1 MDEFNYYE
9 FEYRDDSDDDD
20 DEYGFDADNINHFY
34 LQGYRTKVEEIHGYG
49 DAESN
54 IIQKS
59 GRRSRYFGTELELEF
74 SCSVGKK
81 ARTAEYVAMEIQ
93 SILEISI
100 PCYDGSIAKDVDDL
114 TGFEIK
120 TRPDN
125 IENTLGELKKVC
137 DFALGHEREFY
148 GHETDGRCG
157 FHVHVSRASLSPSQE
172 VKLYLFMHD
181 PLNRH
186 LIYVAMRRYDVS
198 YATTRSITKGVL
210 SGELIPLAKKGLMV
224 NRFRSECLN
233 FTHKTVEFRGGR
245 STLKIDSLQ
254 VTLEFINAL
263 LAFTAPA
270 TVGIKNRNSEGFIT
284 WLQTQQGF
292 KLLKNKIASSN
303 LARK

>member
-120 TRPDN
+120 TRPDSV
-125 IENTLGELKKVC
+125 ENTLEELKAAC
-137 DFALGHEREFY
+137 DFALNHDVGFY

-157 FHVHVSRASLSPSQE
+157 FHVHVSRVSLSPSQE
-172 VKLYLFMHD
+172 VKLYFFMHERS
-181 PLNRH
+181 NAN
-186 LIYVAMRRYDVS
+186 LIKAVMRRHSVG
-198 YATTRSITKGVL
+198 YATVVS
-210 SGELIPLAKKGLMV
+210 LA
-224 NRFRSECLN
+224 NTSRA
-233 FTHKTVEFRGGR
+233 TEFRTAKAGR
-245 STLKIDSLQ
+245 I
-254 VTLEFINAL
+254 F
-263 LAFTAPA
+263 
-270 TVGIKNRNSEGFIT
+270 
-284 WLQTQQGF
+284 
-292 KLLKNKIASSN
+292 
-303 LARK
+303 

>member
-1 MDEFNYYE
+1 
-9 FEYRDDSDDDD
+9 
-20 DEYGFDADNINHFY
+20 
-34 LQGYRTKVEEIHGYG
+34 
-49 DAESN
+49 
-54 IIQKS
+54 
-59 GRRSRYFGTELELEF
+59 
-74 SCSVGKK
+74 
-81 ARTAEYVAMEIQ
+81 
-93 SILEISI
+93 
-100 PCYDGSIAKDVDDL
+100 
-114 TGFEIK
+114 
-120 TRPDN
+120 
-125 IENTLGELKKVC
+125 
-137 DFALGHEREFY
+137 
-148 GHETDGRCG
+148 
-157 FHVHVSRASLSPSQE
+157 
-172 VKLYLFMHD
+172 
-181 PLNRH
+181 
-186 LIYVAMRRYDVS
+186 MRRYDVH

-210 SGELIPLAKKGLMV
+210 GGELIPLAKKGLMV